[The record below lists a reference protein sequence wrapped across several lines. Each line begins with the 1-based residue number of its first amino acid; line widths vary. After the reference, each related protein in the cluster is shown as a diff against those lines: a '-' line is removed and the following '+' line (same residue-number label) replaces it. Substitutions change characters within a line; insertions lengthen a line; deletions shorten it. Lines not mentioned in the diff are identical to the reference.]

1 CVFWQDNFNWDLAQP
16 NNQTG
21 INALIK
27 VHEQNAAGPAQV
39 LFVDADLYI
48 MQRPGSGVQ
57 SGLILVLNNRG
68 TWNGTW
74 VQTRWNNTRLAPAAW
89 RGRDESS
96 VPQEK
101 WTNDF
106 GWVDL
111 WAPPRGYV
119 VYVPSYDT
127 SLTSSNVFVID

>member
-1 CVFWQDNFNWDLAQP
+1 VFWQDYFDWNLAQP
-16 NNQTG
+16 DNHTG
-21 INALIK
+21 IDALIK
-27 VHEQNAAGPAQV
+27 VHEQNAAGTAQV
-39 LFVDADLYI
+39 LFVDDDLYI
-48 MQRPGSGVQ
+48 MQRPGSSDQ

-111 WAPPRGYV
+111 WAAPRGYV
-119 VYVPSYDT
+119 VYVPS
-127 SLTSSNVFVID
+127 